1 MKKIGL
7 LTSGGDSPGMNTC
20 IRAVVRTAVGKGI
33 SVVGIRR
40 GYVGMINGDM
50 YDMDAR
56 SVGGILQR
64 GGTILGTARSDEF
77 MTKKGQREAIRQLNE
92 SSIDGLV
99 VIGGDGSLKGA
110 QALHEQGIKV
120 VGVPASIDND
130 IWGTNMSIGV
140 DTALNTIQD
149 AVDKLRDTASS
160 HHRAFVV
167 ETMGRDCDYLA
178 LMGGVTS
185 GAEIVVAP
193 GKDIEISEI
202 ASEIEDAYIRG
213 KNHCIIMVAEGA
225 KLKVHEIS
233 QKLKEIDV
241 GFHTRVTVLGHTQ
254 RGGRPS
260 AFDRIIASRFGI
272 KAVEALLE
280 GESGIMVGL
289 KGRDIEYVSLK
300 EVAKR
305 KRKTSAE
312 FKQMARMLAI

>member
-1 MKKIGL
+1 
-7 LTSGGDSPGMNTC
+7 MNTC
-20 IRAVVRTAVGKGI
+20 IRAVVRTAVGKGL

-64 GGTILGTARSDEF
+64 GGTILGTARSEEF
-77 MTKKGQREAIRQLNE
+77 KTKKGQREAIRQLNE

-99 VIGGDGSLKGA
+99 IIGGDGSLKGA

-120 VGVPASIDND
+120 VGIPASIDND

-167 ETMGRDCDYLA
+167 ETMGRNCDYLA
-178 LMGGVTS
+178 LMAGVTS

-193 GKDIEISEI
+193 GQNIDISEI
-202 ASEIEDAYIRG
+202 AKEIEDAYIRG

-225 KLKVHEIS
+225 NLKVHQIS

>member
-77 MTKKGQREAIRQLNE
+77 MPKKGQREAIRQLNE